1 MIPAVGIIPV
11 PLHLL
16 RRYQDVFAVFPAPR
30 KDLAVLVPDLG
41 RIAVCAVAAAE
52 LRTVRHMP
60 GRIKPFVQSLILR
73 RMVSMGGTLSGLLR
87 LGYRSEARKENARDE
102 ELARPVQRAASWIR
116 TTEQRSSR

>member
-1 MIPAVGIIPV
+1 MILAVGIIPV

-16 RRYQDVFAVFPAPR
+16 RRDQDVFAVFPAPR

-41 RIAVCAVAAAE
+41 RVAVCAVAAAE
-52 LRTVRHMP
+52 LRIVRHMP

-87 LGYRSEARKENARDE
+87 LGCRSEARKENARE
-102 ELARPVQRAASWIR
+102 EKLARPVQRAASWIR
-116 TTEQRSSR
+116 TTEQRSSH